1 MSYEDLP
8 RDLRSIPLTDTTI
21 QADVVDL
28 ILGIEERRDGALALM
43 VCDEADRGV
52 QPVVLSDMPV
62 EAPAADARSLLDLLL
77 PMVGET
83 GGAILVARGRRRG
96 VTPTDHDRGWHQE
109 TIEACARHG
118 VRLLGFYLASPDGIE
133 AMPEP
138 ITQAS

>member
-52 QPVVLSDMPV
+52 QPVVLSDVPV
-62 EAPAADARSLLDLLL
+62 DAPAAEARTLLDLLL

-96 VTPTDHDRGWHQE
+96 VMPTDHDRGWHQE

-138 ITQAS
+138 ISQAS